1 MSIQQQRSFLENIS
15 PFNELDNGLLNDIAG
30 ALDVV
35 YFQMGESFEI
45 TPSESAFLYF
55 VIKGRVTEFDGAGR
69 HQATYGSNTFF
80 GEAVLLKQVKTL
92 SYEVTE
98 EAILYRLPADIFA
111 NCLQSEAVKGF
122 FVDDIT
128 TKLNKRHSQLQA
140 ESSSE
145 MMMASVSQA
154 PLNALFILS
163 ENTSIKE
170 CVAQLNLA
178 KTDACI
184 VENAQAEQGIVTG
197 TDLLNALAVAAVPLD
212 SPIGP
217 WASYPVVSVHQ
228 FDYLFNA
235 LLKMTQHH
243 INRLVVR
250 NDQGLIGFLHQKEL
264 MSLFANQSGLVTF
277 SIQKAQ
283 DMPSLQAAMLQI
295 ESLISSLFNRG
306 VKAHYIAKLVNAL
319 HRKVI
324 EKVVKIC
331 DESGKFNR
339 ACFLVMGSEGRAEQI
354 LRTDQDNAL
363 LLPDDIAVS
372 PAELQAYTQRL
383 TNALVELGFPRCPGN
398 IMVSNP
404 RWSQTVS
411 DFQEMIKAW
420 LREPSEEAFMNLSI
434 FIDAEAVT
442 GDVLLLRRTQEMV
455 LNWIAAH
462 PQFLSHFAKP
472 VLQFDTP
479 VSFFGSLVTETKNH
493 EAKID
498 LKRGGIFAIVHG
510 VRCLAMEKKITKTNT
525 HWRIKALMD
534 KKVLTDSFG
543 LELGETLNYLN
554 SLRLESMLHQKQSM
568 DEMDNFIRV
577 DRLSPQQQALLKDSF
592 LVVNR
597 FKKLVEHHFKLHQVF

>member
-1 MSIQQQRSFLENIS
+1 MSIQQQRSFLENIA
-15 PFNELDNGLLNDIAG
+15 PFNELSNGLLNEISG

-35 YFQMGESFEI
+35 YFQMDESFEI
-45 TPSESAFLYF
+45 TLSESAFLYF
-55 VIKGRVTEFDGAGR
+55 VIKGRVTEFDTAGR
-69 HQATYGSNTFF
+69 HQATYVSNTFF
-80 GEAVLLKQVKTL
+80 GDAVLLKQVESLK
-92 SYEVTE
+92 YDVTE
-98 EAILYRLPADIFA
+98 EAILYRLPQENFTFR
-111 NCLQSEAVKGF
+111 LQSDAVKSF

-154 PLNALFILS
+154 PLNALFILP
-163 ENTSIKE
+163 ENTSIKD

-184 VENAQAEQGIVTG
+184 VENAQGEQGIVTG

-212 SPIGP
+212 SPIGS

-277 SIQKAQ
+277 SIQKAE

-331 DESGKFNR
+331 DENAKFNQ

-363 LLPDDIAVS
+363 LLPDDSVATPI
-372 PAELQAYTQRL
+372 EIQAYTQRL
-383 TNALVELGFPRCPGN
+383 TAALVDLGFPRCPGN

-404 RWSQTVS
+404 LWSQKVS

-420 LREPSEEAFMNLSI
+420 LRTPTEEAFMNLSI
-434 FIDAEAVT
+434 FMDAEAVS
-442 GDVLLLRRTQEMV
+442 GDATLLQKTKKMV
-455 LNWIAAH
+455 LNWMAGH

-479 VSFFGSLVTETKNH
+479 VSFFGSLVTETKNQ

-510 VRCLAMEKKITKTNT
+510 VRCLAMEKGITKTNT

-534 KKVLTDSFG
+534 QKILTESFG

-568 DEMDNFIRV
+568 DELDNFVRV
-577 DRLSPQQQALLKDSF
+577 GRLSSQQQVLLKDSF

-597 FKKLVEHHFKLHQVF
+597 FKKLLEHHFKLHQVF